1 MVIDRS
7 RRSAR
12 RPRRRRRPGRTSF
25 GSQPSD
31 GWRGGDSRSD
41 SNDASQR
48 LARAV
53 RCKRFQQDAS
63 RQARGIIHYH
73 AVIRLDAADGDHQP
87 PPAWFSTAL
96 LREAIGQAAAIALD
110 IHAHLDRLNARAA
123 SIKPGDTRS
132 LPPVDAGLRRIVRFG
147 TQTDARPISC
157 VTGLPAT
164 GTDLPAPA
172 GAPNTGGRSA
182 IPGVR
187 PTRGDGCPIET
198 RRGPP
203 RCLGPAPGEVAA
215 RKAPTAERGQDD
227 V

>member
-12 RPRRRRRPGRTSF
+12 RPRRQRRPGRTSF

-123 SIKPGDTRS
+123 SIKTRRHP
-132 LPPVDAGLRRIVRFG
+132 LATAGRCRAAAYRAVRDPDRRPPDQLRHRSARNRHRP
-147 TQTDARPISC
+147 ARP
-157 VTGLPAT
+157 GRRAEYRRAQRHP
-164 GTDLPAPA
+164 
-172 GAPNTGGRSA
+172 GGEA
-182 IPGVR
+182 DPWGW
-187 PTRGDGCPIET
+187 
-198 RRGPP
+198 PP
-203 RCLGPAPGEVAA
+203 H
-215 RKAPTAERGQDD
+215 
-227 V
+227 